1 MGQLLKLSDYVS
13 RYEIDIYRYPARYVR
28 LKKERWQRLK
38 QDWENRKKGYNDL
51 PFWNDYEKKDSSII
65 KKSLRLFRSKKKDI
79 KEEVDLPSEQQLR
92 HHTMEELKEAFRKEL
107 FEFQVNWA
115 SSTVSKVSYV
125 KKSYYFDTLL
135 SFLLNE
141 LPDTYFVFYEPS
153 FILKNAPVDLEVL
166 VLTPSE
172 VWLIHPLRGNNHTIF
187 QPDSERFWVRK
198 QDGRNERILHPFISL
213 RRMKT
218 VVEGILSE
226 KGLSLPIRTAVVAK
240 DSFIDMPAAGKNI
253 KIIDKRNFDT
263 FKQTILKNKSPIK
276 HVQLKA
282 ADILLSQSLTTSE
295 HRLSDG
301 EQ

>member
-65 KKSLRLFRSKKKDI
+65 IKSLRLFRRKKKDI

-92 HHTMEELKEAFRKEL
+92 HHTMEELKETFRKEL

-135 SFLLNE
+135 NFLLNE

-153 FILKNAPVDLEVL
+153 FILKKAPVDLEVI

-172 VWLIHPLRGNNHTIF
+172 VWLIHPLRGNSHTIF
-187 QPDSERFWVRK
+187 QPESDRFWVRK

-226 KGLSLPIRTAVVAK
+226 KGMSLPIRTAVVAK

-253 KIIDKRNFDT
+253 KIIDKRSFDT
-263 FKQTILKNKSPIK
+263 FKQSILKNKSPIK

-282 ADILLSQSLTTSE
+282 ADILLSQSLTKSE
-295 HRLSDG
+295 HRLSEG